1 MMIPLLAS
9 ATYLKAV
16 RPIGEQRVE
25 AVLKDGSQVTI
36 DLAPLI
42 ERHARYWRL
51 KHDRYFRMV
60 SLDEQGVLSWP
71 EGEDVA
77 PESVSRY
84 LVDPQNDPQRTGNRC
99 NGETG
104 NGRGQKTKPVL
115 MIHDRKALKNL
126 VFWGLAALRL
136 NRV

>member
-1 MMIPLLAS
+1 MSSVLDP

-42 ERHARYWRL
+42 ERHAGYWRL
-51 KHDRYFRMV
+51 KQDRYFRMV
-60 SLDEQGVLSWP
+60 SL
-71 EGEDVA
+71 EDVA

-84 LVDPQNDPQRTGNRC
+84 IIGS
-99 NGETG
+99 
-104 NGRGQKTKPVL
+104 
-115 MIHDRKALKNL
+115 
-126 VFWGLAALRL
+126 AAREQ
-136 NRV
+136 